1 MNNSEFSGKLSLDPI
16 LQKAIASLDL
26 QIDTE
31 LARYRK
37 KRSQENDSPNP
48 NPKIQQVSYPS
59 SWVDL
64 NTVSYIPVSS
74 IPTQEKGLGAEN
86 QIKPRKKASK
96 TPSSPDL
103 PSFGKGVDPEQ
114 KAEIISSL
122 VHQPKPETEADQ
134 ETTTQKPP
142 EDYLESSEKLL
153 QTLAEPTTKKKSDNN
168 SIIKQLLTPLGV
180 GSILLVLATSALLGS
195 VFLTPEMLSKLNLSQ
210 ILKTQE
216 NTPDSNTDQ
225 PVTTSQI
232 QQPTIPNSPNLA
244 TEEFVPINL
253 ETLSFLE
260 PKTTIVPT
268 PPPSPTKTTTAVA
281 PAPTPIP
288 TQPKTTVLPA
298 EAGTSNLANAL
309 LPPSLRPQSPPPTL
323 DRVTIAPLPSLPTT
337 PTATSFYVVA
347 EYKGDPSLESARRL
361 IKDAFV
367 RDFPQGKRI
376 QVGFFPTQA
385 EAEKFANNLKS
396 KGLAVSILSN

>member
-1 MNNSEFSGKLSLDPI
+1 MNNSEFSGKSNLDPI
-16 LQKAIASLDL
+16 LQQALASLDL
-26 QIDTE
+26 QIDSE

-37 KRSQENDSPNP
+37 KRSQENNSSNP
-48 NPKIQQVSYPS
+48 TPRVQQVGYPS

-74 IPTQEKGLGAEN
+74 IPTQEKGLSAEN

-96 TPSSPDL
+96 TQSSPDL
-103 PSFGKGVDPEQ
+103 PSFGKGVAPEQ

-122 VHQPKPETEADQ
+122 VHQPQPETEEEP
-134 ETTTQKPP
+134 ETTTPKPP

-153 QTLAEPTTKKKSDNN
+153 QTLSEPTIKKKSDHN
-168 SIIKQLLTPLGV
+168 SIINQFLTPLGV
-180 GSILLVLATSALLGS
+180 GSILLILATSALLGS
-195 VFLTPEMLSKLNLSQ
+195 VFLTPEMLSKLNLSKLLN
-210 ILKTQE
+210 IQE
-216 NTPDSNTDQ
+216 NAPSSNTDQ
-225 PVTTSQI
+225 PVTPSQI
-232 QQPTIPNSPNLA
+232 QQSTIPNSPNLA

-260 PKTTIVPT
+260 PKTSVVPT
-268 PPPSPTKTTTAVA
+268 PPPSPTPTTTTTA
-281 PAPTPIP
+281 PPPTPIP

-298 EAGTSNLANAL
+298 EAGTSDLANAL

-337 PTATSFYVVA
+337 PTVASFYVVA

-396 KGLAVSILSN
+396 KGLAVSILTN